1 MIIRFLIDSL
11 VSVSK
16 NYVWV
21 DHMETDPK
29 RDSTSAQYVWPCKL
43 KLEEK
48 KVKTCQ
54 CDSGSFGSTV
64 C

>member
-21 DHMETDPK
+21 DHMETLNPK
-29 RDSTSAQYVWPCKL
+29 PYGNWP
-43 KLEEK
+43 
-48 KVKTCQ
+48 
-54 CDSGSFGSTV
+54 
-64 C
+64 